1 MVDEFQ
7 AKTHHRDTENTEV
20 AQRNQYVATFCAK
33 PHRDDPDVRKNYGMA
48 LTAFPSRQKCGKRGS
63 DSNFVFGDAAASRER
78 MLDHLSGKEKEDEC
92 PPSLIKNLLLAY
104 AVLAAASL

>member
-1 MVDEFQ
+1 MQSLIVMILMF
-7 AKTHHRDTENTEV
+7 AKTMAWRLQLSPLVKNVASEV
-20 AQRNQYVATFCAK
+20 PIQT
-33 PHRDDPDVRKNYGMA
+33 
-48 LTAFPSRQKCGKRGS
+48 S
-63 DSNFVFGDAAASRER
+63 VFGDAAASRER